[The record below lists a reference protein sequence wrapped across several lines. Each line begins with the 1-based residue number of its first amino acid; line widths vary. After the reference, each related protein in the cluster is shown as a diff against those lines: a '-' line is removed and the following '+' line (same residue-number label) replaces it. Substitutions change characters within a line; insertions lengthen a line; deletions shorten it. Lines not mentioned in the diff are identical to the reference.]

1 MPKKLVIVILVFLF
15 AFVYSDEFSMQATV
29 TVNPLPLDLDV
40 NVTVLT
46 DEVQGG
52 SDLNFLVE
60 LSKKPGNEITVDL
73 LYEVVK
79 PKGKKEEIVLTQ
91 ADSMQLTD
99 FNSFQK
105 SLFIPT
111 EIKPGKYSLRVT
123 ATYFNQSDFDEEA
136 VKIAKSMGK
145 KSRGNSLPNVFLS
158 MYIAIINLFI

>member
-1 MPKKLVIVILVFLF
+1 
-15 AFVYSDEFSMQATV
+15 MQATV
-29 TVNPLPLDLDV
+29 TVNPLPLNLDV

-46 DEVQGG
+46 DEVLVG

-60 LSKKPGNEITVDL
+60 LSKDVGDEITVDL

-79 PKGKKEEIVLTQ
+79 PKGKNEEIVLTQ

-99 FNSFQK
+99 FNSIQK
-105 SLFIPT
+105 SLFIPA

-123 ATYFNQSDFDEEA
+123 ATYFNQSDFDKGA
-136 VKIAKSMGK
+136 FKIAKSNGK
-145 KSRGNSLPNVFLS
+145 KSRPNNLTNVFLS